1 MNGIFDDVRVL
12 SLAEQLPGPYAT
24 LLMADLGADVILIER
39 PQGGDPARAFPT
51 MFRALGRNKRS
62 VSLDLKREDGRAD
75 FLALAAGA
83 DVVLEGYRSG
93 TMDRLGVGYDVLS
106 RLNPRLVYASITG
119 FGQDGPNRLRPAHD
133 LSYQAIAGM
142 MPGTSSADGSLT
154 VPEIPFGDLS
164 SATFAAFA
172 ISAALFARE
181 RTGKGTTIDISMT
194 DGLVSW
200 MTPYLIPHSRG
211 ERPFE
216 LFDEPAYGIFA
227 CSDGKHLT
235 LSIAHEDHFWRALC
249 AALELPQ
256 YAELRA
262 PARRAHSTELR
273 DTIGR
278 ILAQQ
283 PLAHWAKLFDA
294 GNAVAWSPLND
305 FTGVLND
312 PHLRSRGLFQ
322 ASPDGEMHI
331 VQPVKFSSY
340 VSNIRRN
347 APRLGEHN
355 DDILK
360 KHRD

>member
-1 MNGIFDDVRVL
+1 MNGIFEGVRVL

-24 LLMADLGADVILIER
+24 LLLADLGADVILIER
-39 PQGGDPARAFPT
+39 PQGGDPARAFPA

-62 VSLDLKREDGRAD
+62 VSLDLKSEAGRAD

-83 DVVLEGYRSG
+83 DVVLEGYRAG
-93 TMDRLGVGYDVLS
+93 TMDRLGVGYEVLS
-106 RLNPRLVYASITG
+106 GLNPRLIYASITG

-142 MPGTSSADGSLT
+142 VFGTNSADGGFT

-181 RTGKGTTIDISMT
+181 RTGKGTAIDISMT

-200 MTPYLIPHSRG
+200 MTPYLVPHSRG
-211 ERPFE
+211 ERSFE
-216 LFDEPAYGIFA
+216 IFDEPAYGIFA
-227 CSDGKHLT
+227 CGDGKHLT

-249 AALELPQ
+249 GALDLPQHAALK
-256 YAELRA
+256 A
-262 PARRAHSTELR
+262 PERRARSAELR

-283 PLAHWAKLFDA
+283 TLAHWAKLFDA
-294 GNAVAWSPLND
+294 DNAIAWSPLND
-305 FTGVLND
+305 FAGVLED
-312 PHLRSRGLFQ
+312 PHFRSRGLFQ

-340 VSNIRRN
+340 ASRIRRD

-355 DDILK
+355 DILE
-360 KHRD
+360 KHRG